1 MKTYKQFNEAVS
13 AIRLAQLALKGKGGA
28 AAAKMAADGLKAG
41 SKLAPK
47 TKALPGKASSA
58 LTKVKPPGG
67 KPPSGAPPK
76 ALPGTSS
83 SALTK
88 VKPPGGKPP
97 SGDPPKA
104 LPGTSSSAL
113 TKVKPT
119 SGDIMKAKRPPS
131 RAKPDGPNQFADT
144 NMRRKLQ
151 KGAGNLAKRGLSAVG
166 KGAMSALTTPTP
178 RGTAQSA
185 TGDGA
190 PDVVVK

>member
-88 VKPPGGKPP
+88 VKP
-97 SGDPPKA
+97 
-104 LPGTSSSAL
+104 
-113 TKVKPT
+113 T

-144 NMRRKLQ
+144 NLRRKM
-151 KGAGNLAKRGLSAVG
+151 G
-166 KGAMSALTTPTP
+166 KGIRNFAGRKAGDIGNWAKDQAKKGIRAALTPEA
-178 RGTAQSA
+178 GTAGTT

>member
-67 KPPSGAPPK
+67 KPPSG
-76 ALPGTSS
+76 
-83 SALTK
+83 
-88 VKPPGGKPP
+88 V
-97 SGDPPKA
+97 PPKA

-131 RAKPDGPNQFADT
+131 RAKPDGPNQFADP

-151 KGAGNLAKRGLSAVG
+151 KGAGNLVKRGL
-166 KGAMSALTTPTP
+166 GAAAGVAGDILKDALKPKASETED
-178 RGTAQSA
+178 SY
-185 TGDGA
+185 TGSG
-190 PDVVVK
+190 PKVVVK